1 MPSVHTAQDTTA
13 VLDLT
18 PRQDRIERAIV
29 VALRTNAPRSRVRE
43 AVCDLVDYLRLLG
56 HPAAHVREHVLAL
69 VRRNAWPDD
78 VRDESA
84 GLSSAE
90 RVSLASSWIA
100 ERTARAD

>member
-1 MPSVHTAQDTTA
+1 MPSVHTAQDSAA

-43 AVCDLVDYLRLLG
+43 AVCDLVDYLRLVG
-56 HPAAHVREHVLAL
+56 HSPAHIREHVLAL

-78 VRDESA
+78 VSDATAS
-84 GLSSAE
+84 LSGAE
-90 RVSLASSWIA
+90 RVSLVSHWIA